1 MVWGYV
7 VDALPVVEVHLECS
21 HALIVVSTSSILV
34 SSQVNYIE
42 YPSFSYFLPLTHLS
56 HLLVIHSIYSDI
68 IITPNYQIVIKSSQT
83 VYISPCLFHIFDFE
97 CVSVK

>member
-21 HALIVVSTSSILV
+21 HAIIGTSTSSILV

-42 YPSFSYFLPLTHLS
+42 YPSFSYFHPLTHLN
-56 HLLVIHSIYSDI
+56 HLLVIYSIYSDI
-68 IITPNYQIVIKSSQT
+68 TITPNYQIVIKSSQT
-83 VYISPCLFHIFDFE
+83 PYLSPCLFHIFDFE